1 MKTMQKVK
9 STKSTHKILFIILVM
24 SQVLLMNTVSALS
37 ALEILKQSDK
47 VRNPNTPF
55 STLVTMTEFNKA
67 KQVDKLVVKVHSK
80 AHPNNGQFR
89 TLVKFVQPAK
99 DRDKLMLRNGNEIWF
114 YDPAAKN
121 SIRLSPQQR
130 LLGQSSNGDV
140 MTANFALD
148 YQVSLQG
155 QETIKD
161 ANKKPR
167 QTYHL
172 KMKAKNRSVTY
183 AAADFWVDK
192 QNYQPVKAKFYSISK
207 RLIKIVYY
215 RGYRQYLGGMRPTD
229 VLIIDGMDT
238 NKVTR
243 MQLSNYRAIKIPEA
257 WFQRSYLPRFK
268 GK

>member
-1 MKTMQKVK
+1 MKLIKQTLTTTLLVLPL
-9 STKSTHKILFIILVM
+9 LF
-24 SQVLLMNTVSALS
+24 SGTASALS

-47 VRNPNTPF
+47 IRNPDTPF

-80 AHPNNGQFR
+80 PQANNGQFR

-99 DRDKLMLRNGNEIWF
+99 DRGKLMLRNGNEIWF

-148 YQVSLQG
+148 YQVRLQG
-155 QETIKD
+155 EESIKD

-167 QTYHL
+167 QTYRL
-172 KMKAKNRSVTY
+172 KMTAKNRSVTY

-192 QNYQPVKAKFYSISK
+192 QNYQPVKAKFYSSSK
-207 RLIKIVYY
+207 SLMKIVYY
-215 RGYRQYLGGMRPTD
+215 RRFQQQLGGIRPTE
-229 VLIIDGMDT
+229 VLIIDGVDKS
-238 NKVTR
+238 KVTR
-243 MQLSNYRAIKIPEA
+243 MQLTNYRAITIPEA

-268 GK
+268 G